1 MIQSVSGETVVNA
14 AWASNDALKG
24 FASLV
29 RTQGALSAAQGL
41 NSPAARPVQAVDAKG
56 SPIAMAPVAS
66 GRGSVWVGGLGSWTD
81 QNARHGIDGYKYD
94 AGGYAVGADFK
105 FSSSALVG
113 MAVGQSFGTFQDKGG
128 FSSYDA
134 DSFMVMAYGRYTPGR
149 KSWRTS
155 WSSHPLPG
163 WNS

>member
-1 MIQSVSGETVVNA
+1 MAPLPTGSLKTRWELPADAAAAMIQSVSGETVVNA

-41 NSPAARPVQAVDAKG
+41 NSPAARPMQAVDAKG

-94 AGGYAVGADFK
+94 AGGHAVGADFK
-105 FSSSALVG
+105 LSFRPGGGGRRPVFRHFP
-113 MAVGQSFGTFQDKGG
+113 GQ
-128 FSSYDA
+128 
-134 DSFMVMAYGRYTPGR
+134 GR
-149 KSWRTS
+149 
-155 WSSHPLPG
+155 LLQL
-163 WNS
+163 